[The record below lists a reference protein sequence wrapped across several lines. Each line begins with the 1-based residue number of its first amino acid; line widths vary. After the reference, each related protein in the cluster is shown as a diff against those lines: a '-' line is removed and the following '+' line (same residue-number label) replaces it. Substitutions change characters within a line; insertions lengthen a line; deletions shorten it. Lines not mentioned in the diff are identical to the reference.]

1 MLAVPWC
8 FRNCMPW
15 HSPCRVSSSC
25 DIDGHIHVNIHFI
38 TSRIHLHEFL
48 LVVSHL
54 ILMVMRSPRF
64 VTSCTL
70 AFLRHEA
77 CEVVRIDNKGWCLSG
92 ELKEVPKTCCMS
104 ALTFFMDSKTF
115 ITHLYLEAF
124 NIIQQQNKSGLCGS
138 RKGWSAKFGS
148 HSAEQGWTLLQ
159 GQGHLD
165 DNLRIFTDQNYV
177 LV

>member
-1 MLAVPWC
+1 MVT
-8 FRNCMPW
+8 FM
-15 HSPCRVSSSC
+15 SIFTSS
-25 DIDGHIHVNIHFI
+25 HPEFI
-38 TSRIHLHEFL
+38 FMSFCL
-48 LVVSHL
+48 LFPTWSWWWL
-54 ILMVMRSPRF
+54 RSPRF

-115 ITHLYLEAF
+115 ITQLYLEAF